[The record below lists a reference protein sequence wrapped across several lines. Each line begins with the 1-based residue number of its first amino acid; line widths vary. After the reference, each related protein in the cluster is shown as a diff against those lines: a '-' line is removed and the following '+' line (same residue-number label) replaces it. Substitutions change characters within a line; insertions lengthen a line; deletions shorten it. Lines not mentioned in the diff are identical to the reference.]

1 MINLMLSCVF
11 NLRKE
16 SPGQIVTAEIAE
28 EGLGSRSE
36 QMRRRMMMMRR
47 RKKREKR
54 RRKKRRRLRGEQQ
67 GWQTGGLSLS

>member
-1 MINLMLSCVF
+1 MSNCVF

-36 QMRRRMMMMRR
+36 QMRRRMMMRR

-67 GWQTGGLSLS
+67 GWQTGGLNLS

>member
-1 MINLMLSCVF
+1 M
-11 NLRKE
+11 
-16 SPGQIVTAEIAE
+16 TAVIAV

-67 GWQTGGLSLS
+67 GWQTGGLNLS